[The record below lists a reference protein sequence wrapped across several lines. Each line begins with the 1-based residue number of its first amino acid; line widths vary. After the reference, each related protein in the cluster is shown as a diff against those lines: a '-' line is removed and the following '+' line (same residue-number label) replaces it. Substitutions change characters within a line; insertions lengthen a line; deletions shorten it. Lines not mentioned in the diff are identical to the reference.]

1 MPDRRIADFA
11 TLPEAKDDDLLLVS
25 SEGETF
31 NMKFGTFKEA
41 VQGDADRAA
50 ASAAAAE
57 ASAKA
62 AETLA
67 GDANEKSTEALQRAS
82 SAELAATTSDQAA
95 TRAANSAA
103 SAQGAAKAAQ
113 GYSAEAQQSA
123 AAAEEA
129 ASNAETKADEAV
141 KAVED
146 LEEQLDN
153 VSIDKDDLGL
163 EQDAESGYVYPT
175 YKGERSVNG
184 IPLASSGGGG
194 GGSAHSVRL
203 VNGGSSL
210 SFSVASS
217 AQTALT
223 VSFYE
228 YYGSEQTTALGN
240 LSVYYK
246 LSTETE
252 YKELTSKS
260 GVAQGEPVSFDI
272 TSVLSAGY
280 TTNVKIVAV
289 GGESSL
295 EKSLTFTVKCVEAYI
310 ESLTPAFPSDSLST
324 SVFTGN
330 TTLTYQCVGK
340 GLAKVVYF
348 YIDGVLYDTVDVGT
362 SNKVA
367 LTEAI
372 NLVGKYAYGVHDLMY
387 YFETA
392 DGARSNVLHN
402 IILYDN
408 GSSSAPMIGVS
419 KDLTAVD
426 YGDEIGVDWVVYT
439 PGQETTDTVK
449 IRLYA
454 VEDGEQV
461 EYASSELVD
470 VENQTVKTWS
480 TSEYPASGTAF
491 VELSS
496 GSTVVTL
503 EITINAGS
511 SEYNIE
517 PVETGLVYEYESSG
531 HSNNDSD
538 RAEYGFDYTDS
549 TGTATKIKAVNTG
562 FNYASNG
569 YISTDNGV
577 ALRIS
582 GAAKHTIELPIF
594 QTSYTDEDGQT
605 VRLES
610 ATGAAVTTNGRTI
623 EFVFTVREV
632 TNRNAE
638 IIKCMANDVGFV
650 VTPQVCYLLS
660 ANGAKV
666 QLDSTGFIENEEN
679 IAASYLQPNK
689 RIHLAFVIEAVAPDG
704 RQCISIYLNG
714 KYAKSIPY
722 DENDRFTQGS
732 YIVIGN
738 NTCIVDL
745 YGVRLYNRGLKEAE
759 ARQNA
764 IAAMPTIKER
774 LAVAADNDIL
784 TDDGDV
790 DYSKAIK
797 KYTCLKVT
805 GELSNY
811 KSQRK
816 YGGLVLTKP
825 DGNGGYVTEFSL
837 LGQDSD
843 GQWYCSSKVQGTSSQ
858 KFMRKNYKF
867 YLADASGKVK
877 YSLKGRDAQGNA
889 LSIPESTLC
898 YKIDYMS
905 TDHANTLNANV
916 ADTMFTDLSV
926 AQQEDSRHQ
935 NTIYGFRCLLF
946 LEDPETGVITFAGDG
961 MLNNDKGNTKTFG
974 LECAGDTGNNTTRQK
989 WEFLNNTHDICLFQ
1003 SDRLMQVTDTSAS
1016 IYNKS
1021 VVGALESCYPDQG
1034 DLKDAGIEPN
1044 YDYIQVLFTWV
1055 LRRANFWTAS
1065 TAVLSEPYTYNGKS
1079 YYTEREYRKAI
1090 FINEFDKH
1098 FNRNRAL
1105 TYYAFIEFTALADN
1119 RAKNM
1124 FLRCE
1129 NVKAENLVFTD
1140 PSVTALSDI
1149 IDTSTGEVD
1158 FEKIDWENSTFAL
1171 WLTDLYDLD
1180 SCFGAE
1186 NSGYLRVPYYAEWDY
1201 QLNGSY
1207 QFNGYQSYFW
1217 LMFEEAMAA
1226 DIKTKVQELATNG
1239 LNYENFY
1246 RTHITESTEMMCAA
1260 VVNRDMS
1267 YKYHDPWTEGYWDYS
1282 VSETDPTFIQTS
1294 QYKYIQR
1301 GDRIY
1306 QKGDFMYSRSHMI
1319 YSKYQT
1325 AQFLNDNINFRA
1337 GVDVAQAD
1345 TGITLEAMQ
1354 ALYLAVKYGDSGS
1367 VYVTN
1372 GKVFA
1377 ENRTTLK
1384 NTGNVGASD
1393 TVYLYSASDLTD
1405 IGDISAFRP
1414 YEVQLAKATR
1424 LKKLIIGSTAS
1435 GYANGRLSA
1444 LDLSACALLTE
1455 INVSGCVSLTG
1466 TLDLTKNGLI
1476 EKVYAKNSG
1485 IAFVSLPNGGLLS
1498 VLHLPA
1504 VTNLTAQNQTGLTE
1518 FSCESYENINTLR
1531 VENTP
1536 IIPALDIIKDR
1547 IAQFTGGIRIIGVN
1561 ADLGDDTTVLEQ
1573 LVSTAAQGKYLNNNG
1588 VLSDDK
1594 TAYPHITG
1602 TVKIS
1607 ALGSALYAQLQACYP
1622 DLNIEYQQII
1632 QQYTVTFVNYD
1643 GKVLHTQY
1651 ILSGSGAVD
1660 PVEEG
1665 YISTPTR
1672 ESSASTVYTYNGWD
1686 KGFASISTNTTIVA
1700 TYSETPRTYTVT
1712 WKNIDGSILD
1722 TQTKEYGTE
1731 AVYSGE
1737 TPYYRQYEGVFAY
1750 YLFREWDKCTGCVVE
1765 DMTVTAI
1772 YDNISALPAVGTDLS
1787 AMSAVQIYGLRQAAV
1802 AGLAKMSDYAVL
1814 KDRTPIKMGYIP
1826 NYGNVNSKVVAE
1838 DKVFDGLTYEDTG
1851 IQLLKDDS
1859 SWTIVVDCTFKDA
1872 TNDQVMVGCMDESS
1886 FNGFQCRYN
1895 SGPSLR
1901 WGVNSLGTNRGVNR
1915 EILVLRHVKGELT
1928 ATAYASRCYENAI
1941 GYSVINKSVATNTT
1955 ATLTLGANKNEDG
1968 TITNYAKGV
1977 LHLCKIYYGDIG
1989 DAECRKIVAW
1999 PGKVYDLEVASVG
2012 GAYTMEGGG
2021 KTSLDFIFASSLG
2034 TTKQM
2039 NTSNVTTGGWEAMP
2053 LRAWLN
2059 GRFYDALPIQ
2069 WRQII
2074 KPITVQQ
2081 TAGDASTEL
2090 QACVDKVTLPNY
2102 REMSGTTDE
2111 PWVYSGNHIT
2121 YFTSNQ
2127 SRIAF
2132 RGVTIPQD
2140 ATFYTQSNDPTSV
2153 TGHSVKEGDV
2163 WVDTGNNS
2171 IGKIWHE
2178 GEWLS
2183 ARNYWL
2189 RDASTGSTTNF
2200 AFVYTSGGAYG
2211 SGYNASNSFAVRPR
2225 FSI

>member
-1 MPDRRIADFA
+1 MPDRRIEDFA
-11 TLPEAKDDDLLLVS
+11 TLSEAKDDDLLLVS

-62 AETLA
+62 AEDLA
-67 GDANEKSTEALQRAS
+67 SDANTKSTEALQRAS

-113 GYSAEAQQSA
+113 GYAAEAQQAAASAEESA
-123 AAAEEA
+123 ANAEEK
-129 ASNAETKADEAV
+129 ASEAV

-217 AQTALT
+217 ADTSLS

-228 YYGSEQTTALGN
+228 YYGSEQTSALGN

-252 YKELTSKS
+252 YKSLTTKS
-260 GVAQGEPVSFDI
+260 GVAQGESVSFDI

-295 EKSLTFTVKCVEAYI
+295 EKSLTFTIKCVEAYI
-310 ESLTPAFPSDSLST
+310 ESLTSAFPSDSLST

-348 YIDGVLYDTVDVGT
+348 YIDGELYDTVDVGT
-362 SNKVA
+362 SNKVS

-372 NLVGKYAYGVHDLMY
+372 TLVGKYSYGVHDLMY

-402 IILYDN
+402 IILFDD
-408 GSSSAPMIGVS
+408 GSNTAPMIGIS
-419 KDLTAVD
+419 KSLTSID
-426 YGDEIGVDWVVYT
+426 YGDEIKVDWVAYT
-439 PGQETTDTVK
+439 PGQETTDSVK

-454 VEDGEQV
+454 IVDGEQV
-461 EYASSELVD
+461 EYASSELVN
-470 VENQTVKTWS
+470 VENQTVKTWA
-480 TSEYPASGTAF
+480 TSEYPTSGTAYI
-491 VELSS
+491 ELSS

-503 EITINAGS
+503 EITINEGS
-511 SEYNIE
+511 NEYNTE
-517 PVETGLVYEYESSG
+517 TVKTGLVYSFDSSG

-538 RAEYGFDYTDS
+538 KAEYGYDYTDS
-549 TGTATKIKAVNTG
+549 TGTQTKIKASNTG
-562 FNYASNG
+562 FNWASNG
-569 YISTDNGV
+569 YISTDEGV

-605 VRLES
+605 VKLES
-610 ATGAAVTTNGRTI
+610 ATGATVTTNGRTL
-623 EFVFTVREV
+623 EFDFIVREV

-638 IIKCMANDVGFV
+638 IIKCMANDIGFV

-660 ANGAKV
+660 ANGAGV
-666 QLDSTGFIENEEN
+666 QLDSTGFIENEES
-679 IAASYLQPNK
+679 IAAAYLQPDK
-689 RIHLAFVIEAVAPDG
+689 KIHLAFVIEAVAADG
-704 RQCISIYLNG
+704 RQCINIYLNG

-722 DENDRFTQGS
+722 DTNDRFTQGS
-732 YIVIGN
+732 YIVVGN

-745 YGVRLYNRGLKEAE
+745 YNVRLYNRGLTPAE
-759 ARQNA
+759 ARQNYYSA
-764 IAAMPTIKER
+764 QPTIKER
-774 LAVAADNDIL
+774 IEIAADNDVL
-784 TDDGDV
+784 NDDGDV
-790 DYSKAIK
+790 DYHKAIL

-811 KSQRK
+811 KNQRK
-816 YGGLVLTKP
+816 YGGLVLTKA
-825 DGNGGYVTEFSL
+825 DGNGGYVTHFSL
-837 LGQDSD
+837 LGQNDS

-877 YSLKGRDAQGNA
+877 YPLKGYDADGKA

-916 ADTMFTDLSV
+916 ADTMYTDLSE
-926 AQQEDSRHQ
+926 AQKADSRCQ
-935 NTIYGFRCLLF
+935 NTVYGFRCLLF
-946 LEDPETGVITFAGDG
+946 IEDPESGAISFAGDG
-961 MLNNDKGNTKTFG
+961 MLNNDKSNSKSFG
-974 LECAGDTGNNTTRQK
+974 LECSGDEGNNTTRQK

-1003 SDRLMQVTDTSAS
+1003 SDRLLEVTDSSAS

-1034 DLKDAGIEPN
+1034 DLEDAGLEPN
-1044 YDYIQVLFTWV
+1044 YNYIQVLFTWV

-1065 TAVLSEPYTYNGKS
+1065 TEVLSTPYTYNGQN

-1098 FNRNRAL
+1098 FNRNRVL

-1129 NVKAENLVFTD
+1129 NVKAEQLVFTD
-1140 PSVTALSDI
+1140 SSVTSLSDI
-1149 IDTSTGEVD
+1149 IDSSTGDVD
-1158 FEKIDWENSTFAL
+1158 ESKIDWENSTFAL
-1171 WLTDLYDLD
+1171 WLLDLYDLD

-1217 LMFEEAMAA
+1217 LMFEEAMAS
-1226 DIKTKVQELATNG
+1226 DIKAKVQELATAG

-1246 RTHITESTEMMCAA
+1246 KTHITESTEEMCAA
-1260 VVNRDMS
+1260 VVNRDMA
-1267 YKYHDPWTEGYWDYS
+1267 YKYHDPWTEGYYDYS
-1282 VSETDPTFIQTS
+1282 VSESDPTFIQTS
-1294 QYKYIQR
+1294 QYKYLQR

-1306 QKGDFMYSRSHMI
+1306 QKGDFMYSRAHMI

-1377 ENRTTLK
+1377 GNRTTIK

-1424 LKKLIIGSTAS
+1424 LKKLIIGSSAD
-1435 GYANGRLSA
+1435 GYTNGRLSA

-1455 INVSGCVSLTG
+1455 INVCGCTSLTG

-1485 IAFVSLPNGGLLS
+1485 VSFVSLPNGGLLTT
-1498 VLHLPA
+1498 LQLPA
-1504 VTNLTAQNQTGLTE
+1504 VTNLTAQNQTGLTD

-1536 IIPALDIIKDR
+1536 IIPALDIVKDR
-1547 IAQFTGGIRIIGVN
+1547 IAQFTGGIRIIGLD

-1573 LVSTAAQGKYLNNNG
+1573 LVSSAAQGKYLNNNG

-1594 TAYPHITG
+1594 TAYPYITG

-1607 ALGSALYAQLQACYP
+1607 ALGSALLAQLQACYP
-1622 DLNIEYQQII
+1622 ELTIDYTQII

-1651 ILSGSGAVD
+1651 VLSGSSAVD
-1660 PVEEG
+1660 PVTEG

-1672 ESSASTVYTYNGWD
+1672 ESSASTVYTYAGWD
-1686 KGFASISTNTTIVA
+1686 KGFASISSNTTIVA
-1700 TYSETPRTYTVT
+1700 TYSETPRTYTVI

-1722 TQTKEYGTE
+1722 TQTADYGSE
-1731 AVYSGE
+1731 LVYSGD
-1737 TPYYRQYEGVFAY
+1737 TPVYKQYESVYAY
-1750 YLFREWDKCTGCVVE
+1750 YLFRGWDKCTGCVVE
-1765 DMTVTAI
+1765 DMTVTAL
-1772 YDNISALPAVGTDLS
+1772 YDNISALPASGTDLS
-1787 AMSAVQIYGLRQAAV
+1787 AMSAVQVYGIRQAGKV
-1802 AGLAKMSDYAVL
+1802 SDYVSI
-1814 KDRTPIKMGYIP
+1814 KDRIAVKLGYNPDYSNIS
-1826 NYGNVNSKVVAE
+1826 SKVLAE
-1838 DKVFDGLTYEDTG
+1838 DKVFDGQTYEDTG
-1851 IQLLKDDS
+1851 IQLLKEDS
-1859 SWTIVVDCTFKDA
+1859 SWTVVIDCTFSDA
-1872 TNDQVMVGCMDESS
+1872 TDSQVMVGCMDEESY
-1886 FNGFQCRYN
+1886 NGFQLRYN
-1895 SGPSLR
+1895 GGPSLR
-1901 WGVNSLGTNRGVNR
+1901 WGVNSLTTSRGVNR
-1915 EILVLRHVKGELT
+1915 EIMVLRHIKGELT

-1941 GYSVINKSVATNTT
+1941 GSSVISKSLTNLTE

-1968 TITNYAKGV
+1968 TITNYAKGT
-1977 LHLCKIYYGDIG
+1977 LHLCKVYYGDIG
-1989 DAECRKIVAW
+1989 DAECRNIVAW
-1999 PGKVYDLEVASVG
+1999 PGKVYDLETTSLG
-2012 GAYTMEGGG
+2012 GAYTAEDGA

-2053 LRAWLN
+2053 LRTWLN
-2059 GRFYDALPIQ
+2059 SRFYAALPVQ

-2074 KPITVQQ
+2074 KPITVTQ
-2081 TAGDASTEL
+2081 TAGDASTDL
-2090 QACVDKVTLPNY
+2090 QTCVDKITLPNY
-2102 REMSGTTDE
+2102 REMSGTTNE
-2111 PWVYSGNHIT
+2111 PWVYTGNHIT
-2121 YFTSNQ
+2121 YFTNNA

-2132 RGVTIPQD
+2132 RGITIPQD
-2140 ATFYTQSNDPTSV
+2140 ATFYTQGTDPAET
-2153 TGHSVKEGDV
+2153 TGNTVVEGDV
-2163 WVDTGNNS
+2163 WIDTSSSS
-2171 IGKIWHE
+2171 IGKIYHN
-2178 GEWLS
+2178 GEWVS
-2183 ARNYWL
+2183 AYNYWL
-2189 RDASTGSTTNF
+2189 RDASTSYTTGFAHVNSSGSVYNF
-2200 AFVYTSGGAYG
+2200 
-2211 SGYNASNSFAVRPR
+2211 GYYASNSYAVRPR